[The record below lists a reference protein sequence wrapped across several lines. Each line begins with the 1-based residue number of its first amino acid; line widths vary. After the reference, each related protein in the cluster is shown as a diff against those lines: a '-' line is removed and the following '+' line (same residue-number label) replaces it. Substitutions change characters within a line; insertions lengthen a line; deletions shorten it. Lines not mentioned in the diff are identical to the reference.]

1 MTAHRSVTAKP
12 VGFSVIWQGHG
23 LFNLCQ
29 LRLGHARETT
39 PQRGDSG
46 CKTRRFPSLPPVP
59 IGVFT
64 GLSNGNVR
72 DKGEYLECLFACQFP
87 ECFSNLSPHHSD
99 AFVSLL
105 PGNKQRG
112 RARSGSAQCPGTSL
126 AEPLSNWVEAR
137 LLVLSGPSD
146 LLSSRAEL
154 GGLLWPLGSEA
165 SRHLTM
171 GMFLLW
177 VTGLVQG
184 LWWES
189 SDLYLPCSNHLFS
202 LTCHLTVRIT
212 SWE

>member
-1 MTAHRSVTAKP
+1 MVEKQPLTEETPAAKP
-12 VGFSVIWQGHG
+12 GAFHLCP
-23 LFNLCQ
+23 LFWLVFLQ
-29 LRLGHARETT
+29 VPAMGMLGTK
-39 PQRGDSG
+39 GS
-46 CKTRRFPSLPPVP
+46 
-59 IGVFT
+59 T
-64 GLSNGNVR
+64 GSA
-72 DKGEYLECLFACQFP
+72 YLHVNFQNASPTFC
-87 ECFSNLSPHHSD
+87 PHHSD

-126 AEPLSNWVEAR
+126 AESLSNWVEAR
-137 LLVLSGPSD
+137 LLLLSGPSD

-171 GMFLLW
+171 GMFLPW
-177 VTGLVQG
+177 VTGLMQW
-184 LWWES
+184 LWWEP

-202 LTCHLTVRIT
+202 LTHHLTVHIT